1 VIKNK
6 IDIPAKPG
14 VYLFKSR
21 DKILYIGKAK
31 NLQKRVDQY
40 FQKKDRLMVRDLL
53 DQARD
58 IEYIITD
65 DEKDALHLEY
75 NLIHHHQPPFN
86 IRLKDDKSFPLIEIT
101 RGETEQIPFPGVYF
115 TRQVKPKN
123 FYVGPMVNAGKTR
136 ELIDIITRIF
146 KLRTCSPNIYKRST
160 ACLYYY
166 IDRCCA
172 PCINKIS
179 REEYQKNVM
188 AAIDFLKGNKKKTL
202 QALEKKMKQLSQ
214 QLEFE
219 AAQKVKEDM
228 DLIRQFVLDSYI
240 SSISKQKMD
249 YDVMALHHDPG
260 YDECFIILFSVLK
273 GRVERKEFFDFNSI
287 NTEKQDILKDFLIS
301 FYGKKNIPREIF
313 VSILPSERESLE
325 NMFSKIA
332 GRQVNIKFP
341 HKGSK
346 RKILNL
352 AVKNLNLYVN
362 KNKYNLVGERLK
374 QTLSLEH
381 FPAWIE
387 GFDISHFSERER
399 VGAAVVFSK
408 GKPLKKRYRNY
419 IIKTA
424 AAGDTE
430 AIKEVLER
438 RFKKQEEHP
447 DLLLID
453 GGKGQLNAALEIK
466 KKLNLKCDIAAIAK
480 GEERIYLETGG
491 SVVFPEDSPERYLF
505 QNIRDEVHRRA
516 ITHHRKRRE
525 KI

>member
-1 VIKNK
+1 MIKNK
-6 IDIPAKPG
+6 LDIPAKPG
-14 VYLFKSR
+14 VYLFKSG

-31 NLQKRVDQY
+31 SLKKRVDQY
-40 FQKKDRLMVRDLL
+40 FQKKDHLLIRDLL
-53 DQARD
+53 HQADD
-58 IEYIITD
+58 IEYIVTD

-101 RGETEQIPFPGVYF
+101 LGETGEISFPGIYF

-123 FYVGPMVNAGKTR
+123 FYVGPMVSARKTR

-146 KLRTCSPNIYKRST
+146 KLRTCSANIYKRST

-166 IDRCCA
+166 IDRCSA
-172 PCINKIS
+172 PCIHIIS
-179 REEYQKNVM
+179 QEDYRKNV
-188 AAIDFLKGNKKKTL
+188 ADAIDFLKGNKKKIL
-202 QALEKKMKQLSQ
+202 QKLEKKMEQLSQ

-219 AAQKVKEDM
+219 EAQKVKEDIE
-228 DLIRQFVLDSYI
+228 LIRQFILDSYI
-240 SSISKQKMD
+240 SSASKHKMD
-249 YDVMALHHDPG
+249 YDVIALHHDPR
-260 YDECFIILFSVLK
+260 YDECFIILFSILK

-287 NTEKQDILKDFLIS
+287 DTQEQDILKDFLIS
-301 FYGKKNIPREIF
+301 FYRKENVPPEIF
-313 VSILPSERESLE
+313 VSILPQERESLG
-325 NMFSKIA
+325 NMFSRIA
-332 GRQVNIKFP
+332 GRQVKIKFP
-341 HKGSK
+341 HQGSK
-346 RKILNL
+346 RKIMDL

-362 KNKYNLVGERLK
+362 KNKYNLVGERL
-374 QTLSLEH
+374 QQALNLVH
-381 FPAWIE
+381 FPGWIE

-408 GKPLKKRYRNY
+408 GKPIKKKYRNY
-419 IIKTA
+419 IIKNA

-438 RFKKQEEHP
+438 RFKKPEEHP

-453 GGKGQLNAALEIK
+453 GGKGQLSAALEIK

-480 GEERIYLETGG
+480 GEERIYLENGDP
-491 SVVFPEDSPERYLF
+491 VVFPGDSPELF
-505 QNIRDEVHRRA
+505 LFRNIRDEVHRRA